1 MGAETTRSHV
11 FVRSPP
17 VPPDPFWRGR
27 WSCRSGRLNLAVAHL
42 AFYPEMT
49 VGLQANYPEKTVAAS
64 RADWR

>member
-1 MGAETTRSHV
+1 MGRRLRAVTSSTDPRR
-11 FVRSPP
+11 F
-17 VPPDPFWRGR
+17 PPDLFWRGR
-27 WSCRSGRLNLAVAHL
+27 WSYRSGHLNLAVAHL